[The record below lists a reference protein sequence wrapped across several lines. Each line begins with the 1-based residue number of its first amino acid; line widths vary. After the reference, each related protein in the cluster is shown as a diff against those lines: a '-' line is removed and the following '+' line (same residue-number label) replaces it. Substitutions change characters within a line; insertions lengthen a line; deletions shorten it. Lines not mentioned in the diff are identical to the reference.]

1 MARPR
6 SFDIDAFLDEAM
18 AVFWARGFGAT
29 AMADIYAATGLG
41 PGSVYTLVKDKEAL
55 FQLVFNRYATG
66 FRATMASELAGLPAL
81 RRWFLMQVE
90 FLTADPDR
98 KGCLIANTIME
109 RHAFSPA
116 TQQLAAARID
126 EIRDYFR
133 GQIVAGQADG
143 SVRADLDSDRGAD
156 ALLGAVT
163 GMMALARGRA
173 EADVLENIATTALAV
188 LAPPLNPSRN

>member
-6 SFDIDAFLDEAM
+6 SFDIEAFLDEAM

-29 AMADIYAATGLG
+29 AMADIYSATGIG
-41 PGSVYTLVKDKEAL
+41 PGSVYTVVKDKEAL
-55 FQLVFNRYATG
+55 FQRVFERYAVG
-66 FRATMASELAGLPAL
+66 FRATMASDLSGLAAL
-81 RRWFLMQVE
+81 QRWFAMQVE

-109 RHAFSPA
+109 RHAFSPE

-133 GQIVAGQADG
+133 TQIAAGQAEG
-143 SVRADLDSDRGAD
+143 SVRADLESGGAAD

-173 EADVLENIATTALAV
+173 DDAVIANIATAALAA
-188 LAPPLNPSRN
+188 LAPPISPSRN